1 MRVLKGKVL
10 LKLTKTATANA
21 NQMAPILI
29 ALALA
34 LFAGGPSR
42 ADDVAASGWQT
53 ITSKSGHCT
62 VSLPGIVSKSVQDAG
77 PHRTVTF
84 MSSPDQGKSNCIMQ
98 YTTYSAEYLRK
109 RSRTRLLQE
118 AMHQSV
124 SMLLG
129 KVTSRK
135 EFDLDGHEALE
146 FDFEGFSRDVTHTLE
161 SAARTVHGRGRVI
174 WANDR
179 EYVLV
184 CDTTNAELNATCQKF
199 FDSLKITF

>member
-1 MRVLKGKVL
+1 MVP
-10 LKLTKTATANA
+10 T
-21 NQMAPILI
+21 LI

-34 LFAGGPSR
+34 LYTGVPSR
-42 ADDVAASGWQT
+42 ADDAAACNWQT

-62 VSLPGIVSKSVQDAG
+62 FSMPGRISKSQQDAG

-84 MSSPDQGKSNCIMQ
+84 MSSPDQGKSNCMMQ
-98 YTTYSAEYLRK
+98 YTTYSVDYLRK

-135 EFDLDGHEALE
+135 ELDLDGHEALE
-146 FDFEGFSRDVTHTLE
+146 FDFEGFPRDVTHTPE
-161 SAARTVHGRGRVI
+161 NAARTLHGRGRVV

-184 CDTTNAELNATCQKF
+184 CDTTNSELNATCQKF
-199 FDSLKITF
+199 FDSLQITF